1 MMPGKTKPKA
11 PIQERK
17 GFCIYINTVFQGA
30 VPAVR
35 DAVGNPFVYP
45 TRKAAERDIA
55 DDMMGRINQFL
66 DGERDFDDA
75 ITVEEY
81 IVEVVVLP
89 DGSVIDENGI
99 QSQCSR

>member
-1 MMPGKTKPKA
+1 MMSGETKPKA
-11 PIQERK
+11 AIQGRK
-17 GFCIYINTVFQGA
+17 GFCIYIDTVFQGA
-30 VPAVR
+30 VPVVR

-45 TRKAAERDIA
+45 TRKEAERDIA
-55 DDMMGRINQFL
+55 DDIMGRINQFL

-89 DGSVIDENGI
+89 DGSVIDGNGI